1 MAHLN
6 HRIQH
11 HPMKKVLL
19 IIPFLLLS
27 IGLRAQGNLQFNRVF
42 TFESAPATITNGP
55 NVVQSLI
62 VPVGKIWKIEAV
74 SLISNSASGEF
85 DIFSILLGN
94 SVLKSVGS
102 GMISITNLPY
112 WLSTGNYQLKAYV
125 NNTVVGV
132 IISLNVIEYNIIP

>member
-11 HPMKKVLL
+11 HPMKKLLL

-27 IGLRAQGNLQFNRVF
+27 ICLRAQGNLQFNRVF
-42 TFESAPATITNGP
+42 TLESAPATITNGP
-55 NVVQSLI
+55 NVVQSLN
-62 VPVGKIWKIEAV
+62 VPFGKIWKIEAV
-74 SLISNSASGEF
+74 SLSSNGSPGEF
-85 DIFSILLGN
+85 SIFSILLGN

-125 NNTVVGV
+125 NNTVAGV